1 MIRDDPCGSS
11 VHKGPYKGKGTR
23 RMRAIEGNVRSRGQ
37 RGDSRSCTDSFEKRK
52 GPRAEGRRRPLDA
65 SKDEEMSPQ
74 ASRENAA
81 QPTQLES

>member
-65 SKDEEMSPQ
+65 SKMKKCPLKPPE
-74 ASRENAA
+74 RT
-81 QPTQLES
+81 QPSQHS